1 MLQGD
6 LRRFGGLSAFSE
18 DMASIIRVI
27 LFSYFILLASTIDTV
42 INDKKKKKLGTKL
55 SINKNN
61 IRKTQKLQYQ
71 ELSRIKKSLFRF
83 L

>member
-27 LFSYFILLASTIDTV
+27 LFSYFILLASTIVTV
-42 INDKKKKKLGTKL
+42 VDVDDKKKKKLGTKL
-55 SINKNN
+55 PVNKNGV
-61 IRKTQKLQYQ
+61 RKTQKLQ
-71 ELSRIKKSLFRF
+71 
-83 L
+83 